1 MTPLRTPV
9 FALAALVLTLVGCDK
24 GPAATPEQV
33 RAKAQ
38 ECADAMLSGDYGKVA
53 DLTHPKVVA
62 EIGGKQ
68 KMIDTLT
75 TGVAQMKAQ
84 HFSLV
89 SYKAQA
95 PPEILGSGADRMAV
109 LPTAMEMTTPKG
121 KLKQKSYLLGISSD
135 AGRNWTFV
143 DGSEM
148 TAEKLKF
155 VVPNPPK
162 DLKLPGQQAP
172 VMQ

>member
-1 MTPLRTPV
+1 MRTPV
-9 FALAALVLTLVGCDK
+9 FTFAVLLFTLAGCDK
-24 GPAATPEQV
+24 SPAATPEQV

-53 DLTHPKVVA
+53 DLSHPKVVQ

-68 KMIDTLT
+68 KMIDTLK

-84 HFSLV
+84 QFALV

-95 PPEILGSGADRMAV
+95 PPEILGSGSDRMAV
-109 LPTAMEMTTPKG
+109 LPTAMEMTTPTG

-135 AGRNWTFV
+135 GGRNWTFV

-155 VVPNPPK
+155 VVPNPPN
-162 DLKLPGQQAP
+162 DLKLPARQTP
-172 VMQ
+172 VME